1 MNTIILYDIPFFL
14 SSFLSFL
21 PSFLFSFLPSFVL
34 SFFLFFLFFLLFFLY
49 VLSFPFFFCSFFSFF
64 SFCSFLYLFS
74 FFSFCSF
81 FYFFLSFLSFFLSFF
96 LGKLQQ
102 INMLVCNMMIL
113 CIVMYCKW
121 SMSHFQCILDQTCWA
136 SHLLRNPA
144 GRQQGVIP
152 IKNPGKMLNAL
163 PVSAAEAKITC
174 AKRITIYFYKR

>member
-1 MNTIILYDIPFFL
+1 MIFP
-14 SSFLSFL
+14 SSFL
-21 PSFLFSFLPSFVL
+21 PSFPSFLPSFVL
-34 SFFLFFLFFLLFFLY
+34 SFFLFFLLCFLSVIFSFCSFFSFF
-49 VLSFPFFFCSFFSFF
+49 SFCSFFSFF

-74 FFSFCSF
+74 LFSFCSF
-81 FYFFLSFLSFFLSFF
+81 FYFVLSFFLFFLSFVL

-102 INMLVCNMMIL
+102 INILVCNMMIL